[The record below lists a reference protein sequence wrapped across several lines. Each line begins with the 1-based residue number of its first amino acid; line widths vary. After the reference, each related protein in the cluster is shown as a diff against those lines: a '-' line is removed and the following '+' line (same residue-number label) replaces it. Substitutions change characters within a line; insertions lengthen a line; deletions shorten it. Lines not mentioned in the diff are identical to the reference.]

1 MKKFMT
7 IFGAALFVFALT
19 SCGDATT
26 QDTEGTDDVS
36 TEESTDVTV
45 ESTEESTD
53 VAVEETE
60 AEVVE

>member
-1 MKKFMT
+1 MKKLMT
-7 IFGAALFVFALT
+7 IFVATLFVFALT

>member
-26 QDTEGTDDVS
+26 ESTEGTDDTS
-36 TEESTDVTV
+36 TEESIEVTADA
-45 ESTEESTD
+45 TEETAE
-53 VAVEETE
+53 VEVEETE
-60 AEVVE
+60 ADVVE